1 MTDELVSVEPD
12 AVLTQ
17 AQTTGKMPVHWWT
30 SDQCWRMMAKLAG
43 QFANSTMVPSAF
55 RNEPGNVIVALA
67 AGMPLGLSPLA
78 CLQSVAVINGR
89 PTLFG
94 DAPIAQV
101 LAHPSLVGIEERADG
116 EISKGTRSWTIRVS
130 RKTAYGTVSE
140 CSRTFGIEDAKRA
153 GLWDKTGPW
162 KSYPDRMLYNRA
174 RAYAVRD
181 SFADVLQG
189 IAIAADATD
198 DIAIAATPKP
208 AAPAIEVQQDVETL
222 GEPKPAEPSKPK
234 RPRKAKKAAEPEPNS
249 PDGEVFTT
257 AKGQYHVSIT
267 SYSVVKGKQAESSHY
282 DADADALW
290 WSSKDGS
297 GSVEWHLVEPESG
310 PMHAYVYDRACE
322 CLRRDCAA
330 RMMQRRMS
338 ADDAGM
344 HIREVLQLDA
354 PAKLGDLTLTQLA
367 DLLTDLS

>member
-198 DIAIAATPKP
+198 DVAIVAATKP
-208 AAPAIEVQQDVETL
+208 AEPAIVVQQDVEGL
-222 GEPKPAEPSKPK
+222 GDKLQQEAEASKPK
-234 RPRKAKKAAEPEPNS
+234 PRRKATKKAQEPEPDS

-257 AKGQYHVSIT
+257 AQGQYHVRIT
-267 SYSVVKGKQAESSHY
+267 SYSAVKGKLSYSSHY
-282 DADADALW
+282 DADADALS
-290 WSSKDGS
+290 WSDADA
-297 GSVEWHLVEPESG
+297 VWQIVEPESG

-344 HIREVLQLDA
+344 HIREVLHLDA

-367 DLLTDLS
+367 DLLNDLS